1 MNLRIIRAIVMKDL
15 VDVLKN
21 KSLVTLLVVPLFI
34 AALYLVFSIAIQ
46 TPARVL
52 AYNPDGVPLS
62 DTLKLGPPRLSVDNA
77 ANADAVR
84 SSIDDKNSPY
94 DYGIV
99 VPAGTIA
106 DLKAGKRPA
115 LELLINGQKVRDYID
130 QERARESFFGYFQ
143 AQAGPP
149 PYQPISQVFNL
160 SSTGASSSL
169 ELARQNQAFFAIIAL
184 AIVPI
189 SVGIYILPS
198 LIVEEKEKKT
208 IRLLLTSPARSIDV
222 VIAKSMVSFFY
233 TMVLSLLIL
242 LVYIGN
248 VADIPTLFLFIV
260 LGNLFACALGIL
272 FGAYFNDIQT
282 VHVWLSIAGLLLML
296 PIFFVV
302 PYLANIPGLS
312 QALYLIPS
320 YYMAKGMLGAGIGD
334 LTFDSGLLYAG
345 LLAAFTIVAFL
356 VAAWTLR
363 RRTIFA

>member
-21 KSLVTLLVVPLFI
+21 KSLVTVLVVPLFI
-34 AALYLVFSIAIQ
+34 AALYLVFNIAIQ

-62 DTLKLGPPRLSVDNA
+62 DTLKLGPPRMSLENA
-77 ANADAVR
+77 TSAAAVR
-84 SSIDDKNSPY
+84 ANLADKNSVY

-99 VPAGTIA
+99 VPAGAIA
-106 DLKAGKRPA
+106 EMKAGKRPA
-115 LELLINGQKVRDYID
+115 LELYINGQKVKDYID
-130 QERARESFFGYFQ
+130 QERVRESFFGYFQ
-143 AQAGPP
+143 AQAGLP
-149 PYQPISQVFNL
+149 PYQPISQVFNPT
-160 SSTGASSSL
+160 SSGAGNSV
-169 ELARQNQAFFAIIAL
+169 ELARQNQAFFATIAL

-189 SVGIYILPS
+189 SVGIYLLPG

-208 IRLLLTSPARSIDV
+208 IRLLLTSPARAIDV

-233 TMVLSLLIL
+233 TMVLSLLIML
-242 LVYIGN
+242 AYIGN
-248 VADIPTLFLFIV
+248 IADLPLLLLFIV

-282 VHVWLSIAGLLLML
+282 VYVWVSGVGLILML
-296 PIFFVV
+296 PIFFVL
-302 PYLANIPGLS
+302 PFLANIPGLS

-320 YYMAKGMLGAGIGD
+320 YYLAKGMLGASIGD
-334 LTFDSGLLYAG
+334 ITFESGLLFAG
-345 LLAAFTIVAFL
+345 LLAAFTLAAFL

-363 RRTIFA
+363 RRTIFV